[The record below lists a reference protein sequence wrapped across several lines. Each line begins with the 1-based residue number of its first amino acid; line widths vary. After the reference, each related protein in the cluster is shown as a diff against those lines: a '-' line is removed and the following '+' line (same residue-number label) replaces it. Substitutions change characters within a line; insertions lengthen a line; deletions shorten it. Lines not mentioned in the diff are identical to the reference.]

1 MTYTPLWPRNAR
13 NGRIT
18 LHRDQYPATV
28 SFNTVSTTER
38 SQTARTPWP
47 ESDVL
52 VCCSC
57 RLALIVF
64 QQAAQPAPDVAPCPV
79 FHGLLELAK
88 GIAVGCLCLGD
99 FVPYDSGLRSGVA
112 RAAMRLHPT

>member
-38 SQTARTPWP
+38 NQTSRTPWP

-57 RLALIVF
+57 RLALIVEQHSKIPIVPESRTTIDF
-64 QQAAQPAPDVAPCPV
+64 ILMP
-79 FHGLLELAK
+79 GKKWRSSIILLLATSGSWFELH
-88 GIAVGCLCLGD
+88 VG
-99 FVPYDSGLRSGVA
+99 PR
-112 RAAMRLHPT
+112 